1 MKVGQEDI
9 YWIAGEDKYKLKES
23 PIIQQLSDR
32 GYEVLLLDDSID
44 EYTMN
49 TIPEYEK
56 HKLTNA
62 SKNDWSPPWDEDD
75 LTRLKEKKIKEM
87 YDPMIDWWKQQ
98 ITGKVDN
105 IVLSK
110 KLVDEICVIT
120 TADSGN
126 SANLERLNKAQAFA
140 SSSKGDSSNNAQK
153 TLEINPGHPVMKR
166 LMSWAVSIPN
176 DEVAKNIAMTL
187 YDMAL
192 LNSGFVIS
200 DSIAMYKRV

>member
-1 MKVGQEDI
+1 M
-9 YWIAGEDKYKLKES
+9 S
-23 PIIQQLSDR
+23 R
-32 GYEVLLLDDSID
+32 
-44 EYTMN
+44 
-49 TIPEYEK
+49 
-56 HKLTNA
+56 
-62 SKNDWSPPWDEDD
+62 NDWSPPWDEDD

-87 YDPMIDWWKQQ
+87 YDPMIDWWKSQ
-98 ITGKVDN
+98 IAGKVDK

-110 KLVDEICVIT
+110 KLVDEICIIT
-120 TADSGN
+120 TSDSGN

-140 SSSKGDSSNNAQK
+140 SSSKGSDSNNARK

-166 LMSWAVSIPN
+166 LMSWATSIPN

-200 DSIAMYKRV
+200 DSIAMYKRVQALLFMDMDLDPKEPVEDPELDISEEDYEDEEDDEEEESLDDMGV